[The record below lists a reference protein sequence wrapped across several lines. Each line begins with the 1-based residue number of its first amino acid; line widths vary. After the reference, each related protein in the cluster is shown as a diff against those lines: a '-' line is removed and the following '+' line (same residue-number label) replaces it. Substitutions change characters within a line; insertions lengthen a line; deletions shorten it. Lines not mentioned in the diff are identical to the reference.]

1 MTIIERNEQASVTI
15 HSGPGMAPGTLEY
28 VSERLGPLEKYA
40 PRPITAID
48 ATVTKTRDSNQKHAI
63 EVRAS
68 LSVGNHVLRSHE
80 VSPNLRTALDTVQD
94 RLRRQLAELPHGRR
108 GDHVP
113 HHKVRDR

>member
-1 MTIIERNEQASVTI
+1 MTITERAPVTV
-15 HSGPGMAPGTLEY
+15 HSGPGVAPGTLEY
-28 VSERLGPLEKYA
+28 VSERLGSLERYA
-40 PRPITAID
+40 PRPIIAIH
-48 ATVTKTRDSNQKHAI
+48 ATVTKPKDTNQKNAI

-80 VSPNLRTALDTVQD
+80 VAANLRTALDIVLD